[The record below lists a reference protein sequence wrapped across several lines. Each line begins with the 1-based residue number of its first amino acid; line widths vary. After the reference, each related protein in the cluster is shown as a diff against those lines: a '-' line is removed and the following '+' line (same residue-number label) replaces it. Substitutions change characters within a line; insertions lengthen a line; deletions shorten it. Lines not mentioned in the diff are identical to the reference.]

1 MTRALSAW
9 RASGVA
15 VTGVAVTL
23 IALVGS
29 ASQAIAAKPPPPD
42 PVFFDLPAGVACAGF
57 DLRIEILSN
66 LKREMKTFTDKNGN
80 VVRTL
85 EGGKGDRLTFTNLAT
100 SLTLTLK
107 PNGSVQHVTINRDGT
122 ETWVTTGHNVL
133 ILFPTD
139 VPAGPSTTQYV
150 GRVVFTV
157 VTATQVFTLQSVS
170 GTSTNICAAL
180 T

>member
-15 VTGVAVTL
+15 VTL
-23 IALVGS
+23 ITLVGS
-29 ASQAIAAKPPPPD
+29 ASQAIAAKPPPPE
-42 PVFFDLPAGVACAGF
+42 PEIAEVEFDAGVACADFG
-57 DLRIEILSN
+57 LRIVIVSN
-66 LKREMKTFTDKNGN
+66 VKRELKKFTDKNGN

-85 EGGKGDRLTFTNLAT
+85 EGGKGDTLTFTNLDT
-100 SLTLTLK
+100 SLTLTLR